1 MAAKK
6 PASKKSKPKPA
17 AKKPA
22 VKKPA
27 AKPATKKS
35 AAKPATKK
43 PAAKPAT
50 KAAPTSK
57 YEKRSEVQAA
67 KDLQNYVA
75 QKNVDLGKKGKPS
88 PFIKAAQQDMGGGLA
103 TDGIFGPKTKAR
115 AAALLGAKPAP
126 EPQIAKA
133 ALLAPPEPA
142 RAVKNVVS
150 KPESVSADE
159 ASDGEAANETDDT
172 ADESEPAPEYAA
184 AARSSA
190 PIMAS
195 MTPPQMQ
202 VPTIVLPPQTQAQV
216 SGMSDDVKAVIIE
229 ALNNFRDQ
237 INADKADYNALIAQL
252 SEKFAPNLKAIAD
265 QVEVASLQ
273 RQATS
278 EHNAL
283 VKSDDRWS
291 QNSRN
296 QQAIVDK
303 LAELVQSLRVTS
315 GVSKK
320 VWEAYGVHL

>member
-6 PASKKSKPKPA
+6 PFSKAAASKKPAQKPA

-22 VKKPA
+22 LKPVAKKTT
-27 AKPATKKS
+27 AKPATKE
-35 AAKPATKK
+35 APAYK
-43 PAAKPAT
+43 
-50 KAAPTSK
+50 
-57 YEKRSEVQAA
+57 KRSAVQAA

-75 QKNVDLGKKGKPS
+75 QKNADLGKKGKPS
-88 PFIKAAQQDMGGGLA
+88 VFVKAAQQDMGGGLA

-142 RAVKNVVS
+142 QAVKSVAAKS
-150 KPESVSADE
+150 TQSTSVSTNTDSDE
-159 ASDGEAANETDDT
+159 ATDDM
-172 ADESEPAPEYAA
+172 AAEPAPDYSASAA
-184 AARSSA
+184 Q
-190 PIMAS
+190 MAS
-195 MTPPQMQ
+195 TTSNMVSMAPSQMQ

-216 SGMSDDVKAVIIE
+216 SNMPEDVKAIVIE

-237 INADKADYNALIAQL
+237 ITADKADYNALIAQL

-291 QNSRN
+291 QNARN

-315 GVSKK
+315 GISKK
-320 VWEAYGVHL
+320 VFEAYGVHI